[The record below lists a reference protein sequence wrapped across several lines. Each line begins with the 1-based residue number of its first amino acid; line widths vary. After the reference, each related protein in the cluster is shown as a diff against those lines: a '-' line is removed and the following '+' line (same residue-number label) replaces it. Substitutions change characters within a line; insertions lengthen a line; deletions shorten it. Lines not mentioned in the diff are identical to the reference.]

1 MSPSKQRMMVPSM
14 RGICQGCGAMYQ
26 IRLDGTI
33 RRHLIK
39 NRTGLTPCGGA
50 GLKPERLKL

>member
-1 MSPSKQRMMVPSM
+1 MISKQRMMLPSM

-33 RRHLIK
+33 RRHLVK
-39 NRTGLTPCGGA
+39 HRTELRPCWGA
-50 GLKPERLKL
+50 GLKPETVRT